1 MLWQVKT
8 ECEIKNKMVNDNER
22 LDQIIQELE
31 HRNRELS
38 AMLLQNMAD
47 HAKNY
52 KDQALK
58 KLKQRPNSEC
68 VRNYLEPDENP
79 NTTLNNTLI
88 DDE

>member
-1 MLWQVKT
+1 MNKSVKLEDMLWQVKT

-52 KDQALK
+52 KD
-58 KLKQRPNSEC
+58 
-68 VRNYLEPDENP
+68 
-79 NTTLNNTLI
+79 
-88 DDE
+88 